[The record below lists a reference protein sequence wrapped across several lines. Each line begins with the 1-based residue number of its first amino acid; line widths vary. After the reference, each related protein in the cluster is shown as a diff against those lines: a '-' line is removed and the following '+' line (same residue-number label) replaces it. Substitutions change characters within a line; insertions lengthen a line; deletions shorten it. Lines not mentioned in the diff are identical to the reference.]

1 MKPGK
6 WRLQSKR
13 DEGVIS
19 RLGLILNPTEKLI
32 FLSLYYW
39 RDVVARENDE
49 SVQFIL
55 PLIHILNVVEKKP
68 TTVEALAALLSR
80 PSYVVSERLDRL
92 FAIVEKCLNVRQSP
106 EDRFL

>member
-1 MKPGK
+1 MT
-6 WRLQSKR
+6 
-13 DEGVIS
+13 
-19 RLGLILNPTEKLI
+19 RLGLLLKPKEKLI

-55 PLIHILNVVEKKP
+55 PLIHILNVVKKKP
-68 TTVEALAALLSR
+68 TTMEALAAILTR

-92 FAIVEKCLNVRQSP
+92 FAIVEKCLKADDKS